1 MGADF
6 FFFSFSSCIWG
17 TSWLGRIMF
26 CLVFFF
32 FLIKSRPF
40 VGKQSLVS
48 RYKEV
53 SSGSGSSSRNRA
65 WSKRERDLVGSR
77 RSDRTLEQMP
87 KPLTGV
93 SGTELNLCV
102 AHRSDG
108 WKFFS
113 CWISLILL
121 SRMNDSEASATLRE
135 NLCDCLFLKVC
146 VWSLISLKL
155 SPCLAISR
163 PSLVY
168 LS

>member
-6 FFFSFSSCIWG
+6 FFFFFLMYMG
-17 TSWLGRIMF
+17 NIMIRQNNVLF
-26 CLVFFF
+26 VFFF